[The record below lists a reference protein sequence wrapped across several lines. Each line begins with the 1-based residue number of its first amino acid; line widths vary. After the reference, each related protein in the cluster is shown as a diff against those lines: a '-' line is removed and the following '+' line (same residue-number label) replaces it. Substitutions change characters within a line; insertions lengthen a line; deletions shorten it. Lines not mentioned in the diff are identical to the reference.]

1 MALSTKLAEGNLVVL
16 DSLTFKEP
24 KTKAF
29 AEVLE
34 TLSAGRKPLVLD
46 NFADANAALA
56 CRNVEGLTHI
66 PTQDINAYVVLN
78 STKVILTQAAVE
90 KLCETFAKEGK

>member
-1 MALSTKLAEGNLVVL
+1 MIRRQRV
-16 DSLTFKEP
+16 
-24 KTKAF
+24 KAF
-29 AEVLE
+29 AAVLE

-78 STKVILTQAAVE
+78 SSKVILTKDAVE
-90 KLCETFAKEGK
+90 KLCDTFAKEGK

>member
-34 TLSAGRKPLVLD
+34 TLAAGRKPLVLD
-46 NFADANAALA
+46 NFADANAKLA
-56 CRNVEGLTHI
+56 ARNVAGLTHMQ
-66 PTQDINAYVVLN
+66 TQDINAYTVLN
-78 STKVILTQAAVE
+78 SSKVIFTKDAVATLTS
-90 KLCETFAKEGK
+90 TFAKEAN